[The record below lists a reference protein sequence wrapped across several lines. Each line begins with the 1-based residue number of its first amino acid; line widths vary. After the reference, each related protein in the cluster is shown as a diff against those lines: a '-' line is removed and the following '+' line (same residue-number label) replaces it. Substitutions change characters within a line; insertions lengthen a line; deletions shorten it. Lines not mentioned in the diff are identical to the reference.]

1 LESNAPYE
9 QGNDKIMKKNKN
21 IFLHIIEENYR
32 EKSQNQM
39 QCFDVSEKA
48 VLLTDTKDKT
58 SSLFEQLE
66 KLHEPI
72 VISSDPESKQLN
84 PELNDMDHQS
94 VFKTMRSIDDLELS
108 DFFQEMKSEEID
120 PLDKIEEQASRE
132 QNRQERLLEEIS
144 EKKKAI
150 EALRSEIL
158 NLQNS
163 CRELSQELSNT
174 N

>member
-1 LESNAPYE
+1 
-9 QGNDKIMKKNKN
+9 MKKNKN

-48 VLLTDTKDKT
+48 VLLTDTKDKN
-58 SSLFEQLE
+58 SCLFEQLE

-72 VISSDPESKQLN
+72 ISSDPESKQLN
-84 PELNDMDHQS
+84 PELNDMNHQN
-94 VFKTMRSIDDLELS
+94 VFKTMRSIDDLEFN
-108 DFFQEMKSEEID
+108 DFFQEIKSEEID
-120 PLDKIEEQASRE
+120 PLEKIEEQASRE
-132 QNRQERLLEEIS
+132 QDLQERLLEEIS

-163 CRELSQELSNT
+163 CRELSQELSN
-174 N
+174 NN